1 MVFITKMHAGLKGL
15 MASLFLDN
23 RSRRREGPARRDSS
37 PAIITELART
47 YHEERK
53 RLARRC

>member
-1 MVFITKMHAGLKGL
+1 LTIEAAVVKALRGEIRH
-15 MASLFLDN
+15 S
-23 RSRRREGPARRDSS
+23 
-37 PAIITELART
+37 AIITQLART